1 MKQRDVYLSIGTN
14 LGDREANIARALSL
28 LDKYVGRHWS
38 ALSSIVETPAWGFDG
53 QAFLNCAVCYR
64 TGLSPFTL
72 LDICKRIEREMG
84 RRETIE
90 YASDGSRVYQDRII
104 DIDILLC
111 GDEVVDTPRLRIPHP
126 LMSQRDFVK
135 IPLSEILTGK

>member
-14 LGDREANIARALSL
+14 LGDREANIAEALSL
-28 LDKYVGRHWS
+28 LDKAVGRPWS
-38 ALSSIVETPAWGFDG
+38 ALSSIMETPSWGFEG
-53 QAFLNCAVCYR
+53 QPFLNCAVRYR

-72 LDICKRIEREMG
+72 LRICKRIERKMG
-84 RRETIE
+84 RRDAPE
-90 YASDGSRVYQDRII
+90 YASDGTRVYHDRII

-111 GDEVVDTPRLRIPHP
+111 GDEVVDTPELKVPHP
-126 LMSQRDFVK
+126 LISQRDFVK